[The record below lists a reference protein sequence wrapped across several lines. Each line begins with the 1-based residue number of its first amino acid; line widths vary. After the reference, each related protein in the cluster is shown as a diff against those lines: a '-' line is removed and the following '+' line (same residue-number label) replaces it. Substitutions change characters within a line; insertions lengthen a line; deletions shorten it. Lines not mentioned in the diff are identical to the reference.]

1 MRNIGEKFALVKYDA
16 KLCDYY
22 AKHSKTLLAFR
33 EIKFYLRETFAKL
46 RENKFTVTKK
56 KYRREDRRKDVRTF
70 RENYAKL
77 RAIKLIACMRIRRP
91 IETIVPQRI
100 YIPALLRGCTISQPL
115 LCPAQ

>member
-77 RAIKLIACMRIRRP
+77 REIKFYLRETFAKLRINNFYLR
-91 IETIVPQRI
+91 ET
-100 YIPALLRGCTISQPL
+100 LRETSRKKI
-115 LCPAQ
+115 